1 MRIRKSVGKKLIIL
15 FAALCVLVVF
25 ACVSVSKFVLSDKKE
40 LVGVYT
46 DFVLS
51 HDGDGQTAVVKS
63 ETDGSSTG
71 YIVTTVS
78 NFTEEKVSKRD
89 VRFSLRVPT
98 SEEIAA
104 GHVTDAWGAEHTISE
119 TSKYYDVSIVDE
131 NDNELTGTSDATL
144 LKANTRNSSSL
155 LIKIKRKADADET
168 LANDATEQVSIVLQT
183 SVPYKD
189 LQVFT
194 INATMAR
201 LSVGVS
207 SDVYQ
212 GFTRE
217 IVNLKSATEFIRKP
231 AEPIAGESYLATVEF
246 SLSGDVIFD
255 AARYEETYGYKP
267 VFSSDRSTV
276 AIIIRAGAD
285 VNLYFYAK
293 GTCSVKISA
302 TIDDGVTAEGA
313 ERVSGVGDDKVVFAR

>member
-1 MRIRKSVGKKLIIL
+1 MRRSVGKKLIIL
-15 FAALCVLVVF
+15 FAALCILVAF
-25 ACVSVSKFVLSDKKE
+25 ACVSVSKFVLSDQKE

-51 HDGDGQTAVVKS
+51 HDGDGQTAVVRS

-98 SEEIAA
+98 DDEISA
-104 GHVTDAWGAEHTISE
+104 GYVTDAWGAKHTINE

-131 NDNELTGTSDATL
+131 NDTELTGTSDATL
-144 LKANTRNSSSL
+144 LKANVRNSSSL
-155 LIKIKRKADADET
+155 LIKIKRKANADES
-168 LANDATEQVSIVLQT
+168 LSDDATEQLSIVLQT

-194 INATMAR
+194 VNTTMAR

-207 SDVYQ
+207 SDVYR

-217 IVNLKSATEFIRKP
+217 IVNLKSATEFIRGGAQPTEGK
-231 AEPIAGESYLATVEF
+231 SYLATVEF
-246 SLSGDVIFD
+246 ALSGDVAFD

-267 VFSSDRSTV
+267 VFSEDRSKV
-276 AIIIRAGAD
+276 VIIIRAGAD
-285 VNLYFYAK
+285 VNLYFYAG
-293 GTCSVKISA
+293 GTCNVKISA
-302 TIDDGVTAEGA
+302 TIDDGVTAEGS

>member
-1 MRIRKSVGKKLIIL
+1 MRKSVGKKLIIL
-15 FAALCVLVVF
+15 FAALCILVVF

-78 NFTEEKVSKRD
+78 NFTEKEVSKRD
-89 VRFSLRVPT
+89 IRFSLRVPT

-144 LKANTRNSSSL
+144 LKADIRNSSSL
-155 LIKIKRKADADET
+155 LIKIKRKAGADKA
-168 LANDATEQVSIVLQT
+168 LADDATEHVSIVLQT

-194 INATMAR
+194 INTTMAR

-217 IVNLKSATEFIRKP
+217 IVNLKSATEFIR
-231 AEPIAGESYLATVEF
+231 ANSERVEGVSYLAVVEF
-246 SLSGDVIFD
+246 TLSGDVAFD
-255 AARYEETYGYKP
+255 AARYEESYGYKP
-267 VFSSDRSTV
+267 VFSDDRSKV
-276 AIIIRAGAD
+276 VIIIHAGAD
-285 VNLYFYAK
+285 VNLYFYAS
-293 GTCSVKISA
+293 GTCNVKISA
-302 TIDDGVTAEGA
+302 TIDDGLTAEGA
-313 ERVSGVGDDKVVFAR
+313 ERVSGVGEDKVVFAR

>member
-1 MRIRKSVGKKLIIL
+1 MRKSVGKKLIIL
-15 FAALCVLVVF
+15 FAALCILVVF
-25 ACVSVSKFVLSDKKE
+25 ACVSVSKFVLSDQKE

-89 VRFSLRVPT
+89 VKFSLRVPT
-98 SEEIAA
+98 SDEIAA

-144 LKANTRNSSSL
+144 LKANVRNSSSL
-155 LIKIKRKADADET
+155 LIKIKRKADAGES
-168 LANDATEQVSIVLQT
+168 LSSEQTEQVSIVLQT

-194 INATMAR
+194 VNTTMAR

-217 IVNLKSATEFIRKP
+217 IVNLKSATEFIR
-231 AEPIAGESYLATVEF
+231 ANSERVEGVSYLAAVEF
-246 SLSGDVIFD
+246 TLSGDVAFD
-255 AARYEETYGYKP
+255 AARYEESYGYKP
-267 VFSSDRSTV
+267 VFSDDRSKV
-276 AIIIRAGAD
+276 VIIIRSGAD
-285 VNLYFYAK
+285 VNLYFYAS
-293 GTCSVKISA
+293 GTCNVKISA
-302 TIDDGVTAEGA
+302 TIDDGLTAEGA
-313 ERVSGVGDDKVVFAR
+313 ERVSGVGEDKVVFAR

>member
-1 MRIRKSVGKKLIIL
+1 MRKSVGKKLIIL
-15 FAALCVLVVF
+15 FAALCILVVF
-25 ACVSVSKFVLSDKKE
+25 ACVSVSKFVLSDQKE

-78 NFTEEKVSKRD
+78 NFTEKEVSKRD
-89 VRFSLRVPT
+89 IRFSLRVPT

-144 LKANTRNSSSL
+144 LKADIRNSSSL
-155 LIKIKRKADADET
+155 LIKIKRKAGADKA
-168 LANDATEQVSIVLQT
+168 LADDATEHVSIVLQT

-194 INATMAR
+194 INTTMAR

-217 IVNLKSATEFIRKP
+217 IVNLKSATEFIR
-231 AEPIAGESYLATVEF
+231 ANSERVEGVSYLAAVEF
-246 SLSGDVIFD
+246 TLSGDVAFD
-255 AARYEETYGYKP
+255 AARYEESYGYKP
-267 VFSSDRSTV
+267 VFSDDRSKV
-276 AIIIRAGAD
+276 VIIIHAGAD
-285 VNLYFYAK
+285 VNLYFYAS
-293 GTCSVKISA
+293 GTCNVKISA
-302 TIDDGVTAEGA
+302 TIDDGLTAEGA
-313 ERVSGVGDDKVVFAR
+313 ERVSGVGEDKVVFAR

>member
-1 MRIRKSVGKKLIIL
+1 MRKSVGKKLIIL
-15 FAALCVLVVF
+15 FAALCILVVF
-25 ACVSVSKFVLSDKKE
+25 ACVSVSKFVLSDQKE

-89 VRFSLRVPT
+89 VKFSLRVPT
-98 SEEIAA
+98 SDEIAA

-144 LKANTRNSSSL
+144 LKANVRNSSSL
-155 LIKIKRKADADET
+155 LIKIKRKADAGES
-168 LANDATEQVSIVLQT
+168 LSSEQTEQVSIVLQT

-194 INATMAR
+194 VNTTMAR

-217 IVNLKSATEFIRKP
+217 IVNLKSATEFIR
-231 AEPIAGESYLATVEF
+231 ANSERVEGVSYLAAVEF
-246 SLSGDVIFD
+246 TLSGDVAFD
-255 AARYEETYGYKP
+255 AARYEESYGYKP
-267 VFSSDRSTV
+267 VFSDDRSKV
-276 AIIIRAGAD
+276 VIIIRSGAD
-285 VNLYFYAK
+285 VNLYFYAS
-293 GTCSVKISA
+293 GTCNVKISA
-302 TIDDGVTAEGA
+302 TIDDGLTAEGE
-313 ERVSGVGDDKVVFAR
+313 ERVSGVGEDKVVFAR